1 MHQAIKRSIQYLFT
15 NDSLTTL
22 FYHIQSIAV
31 VRTATTTLSMA
42 AENNSIAKPAFA
54 AMAGFMPAMLASTA
68 AMATDGT
75 NEWFGVDDLRL
86 LAVLF
91 VGHWAILTLWLQQYG
106 SSDEDEDFFGE
117 IDYTG
122 R

>member
-1 MHQAIKRSIQYLFT
+1 M
-15 NDSLTTL
+15 
-22 FYHIQSIAV
+22 
-31 VRTATTTLSMA
+31 TAA
-42 AENNSIAKPAFA
+42 
-54 AMAGFMPAMLASTA
+54 AGFAPAILASSA

-91 VGHWAILTLWLQQYG
+91 IGHLAILSLWLGSYG
-106 SSDEDEDFFGE
+106 DASEDEDFFGE

-122 R
+122 N

>member
-1 MHQAIKRSIQYLFT
+1 
-15 NDSLTTL
+15 
-22 FYHIQSIAV
+22 
-31 VRTATTTLSMA
+31 MA
-42 AENNSIAKPAFA
+42 AENNSIAKPAMA
-54 AMAGFMPAMLASTA
+54 AMAGFMPMLLTSTA

-91 VGHWAILTLWLQQYG
+91 VGHWAILSLWLAQYG
-106 SSDEDEDFFGE
+106 DADEDEDFFGE

>member
-1 MHQAIKRSIQYLFT
+1 
-15 NDSLTTL
+15 
-22 FYHIQSIAV
+22 
-31 VRTATTTLSMA
+31 VRTASTTLSMA
-42 AENNSIAKPAFA
+42 AENNSVAKPAMA
-54 AMAGFMPAMLASTA
+54 AMAGFLPAMLASTA

-75 NEWFGVDDLRL
+75 NEWFGVDDIRL

-91 VGHWAILTLWLQQYG
+91 VGHWAILSLWLGAYG
-106 SSDEDEDFFGE
+106 DTDEDEDFFGP